1 MSTENKKNMEELLQS
16 DIDLGGFDGSDPFG
30 DMNSGTDPFADM
42 QGVSDAFQEIEDTE
56 NPFENVVTEPVAPS
70 KADEPKITETK
81 NQKRWMMVM
90 RVHQMSKKSR
100 IRMMN
105 RIIQIRLKLKSTEW
119 KPTRLRKPRQV
130 C

>member
-42 QGVSDAFQEIEDTE
+42 QGASDSFQEIEDTD

-81 NQKRWMMVM
+81 KSEKVVEKR
-90 RVHQMSKKSR
+90 REATISR
-100 IRMMN
+100 ADFTPM
-105 RIIQIRLKLKSTEW
+105 
-119 KPTRLRKPRQV
+119 PGTRSNIS
-130 C
+130 